1 MQKKSDTNYNKC
13 SEQSVEFKPYEKVLV
28 RNSDTEDWFATLY
41 SHYNSDIKKYVCVDG
56 KSYSQCVKFM
66 NNRKLYK
73 PVISTGNKSLK
84 KGYIMKPNN
93 DNQLRYCRLYDK
105 TPTEMSD
112 LILSLIDSF
121 TKSKSEII
129 IEKNKLMDS
138 ESRIDL
144 YKKISDMKNDNLM
157 IVIYRNLELD
167 IISERMH
174 EYTYKNFIL
183 NGMEIKLKGKMITGS
198 SPQIV

>member
-1 MQKKSDTNYNKC
+1 MQKNPNTNYNK
-13 SEQSVEFKPYEKVLV
+13 STEQSVEFKPYEKVLV

-41 SHYNSDIKKYVCVDG
+41 SHYNADIKKYVCVDG

-73 PVISTGNKSLK
+73 PVISTGNNKSLK

-144 YKKISDMKNDNLM
+144 YKKISAMKNDNLM

-183 NGMEIKLKGKMITGS
+183 NGMEIKLDSGFRYKGYND
-198 SPQIV
+198 

>member
-1 MQKKSDTNYNKC
+1 MQKNLNTNYNKG

-56 KSYSQCVKFM
+56 KSYYQCVKFM

-73 PVISTGNKSLK
+73 PVISTGDNKSLK

-183 NGMEIKLKGKMITGS
+183 NGMEIKLDSGFRYKGYND
-198 SPQIV
+198 